1 METIKIDVN
10 DVFKN
15 GCKKLGIS
23 LDSLG
28 LILDLNKSTISRYI
42 NKETTVSKDAFIK
55 LMSILKYLN
64 IDILDLLNIEHET
77 QYYFHAAETKIVFP
91 INVRINEQSR
101 KDFGYGF
108 YLGESFRQSTSFA
121 KIKDKTYVYLFK
133 KDKFKDLSEYNFDN
147 KNILSWLLFI
157 AYNRGKINP
166 IEYPVL
172 TKSQASV
179 GKNIDIIKGKI
190 ADNFTY
196 GVLQK
201 FFANEIDI
209 KQAEACTVMMG
220 LGNQICLKND
230 EFAASLTPDCIF
242 EYDKTLTNYFSFMV
256 NQKRNE
262 MDRLTENVLSMPKDI
277 NKTFSQILTRKRK

>member
-64 IDILDLLNIEHET
+64 IDILDLLNIEHESD
-77 QYYFHAAETKIVFP
+77 YYFHATEVEINFP

-108 YLGESFRQSTSFA
+108 YLGESFRQSTSFS
-121 KIKDKTYVYLFK
+121 KIKNKTFVYLFK
-133 KDKFKDLSEYNFDN
+133 KNKFKNLKEFDFN
-147 KNILSWLLFI
+147 ETNVLNWLFFV

-166 IEYPVL
+166 VEYPIL
-172 TKSQASV
+172 SKKQE
-179 GKNIDIIKGKI
+179 NIAKGVDIIKGKI

-196 GVLQK
+196 GILQK

-209 KQAEACTVMMG
+209 KQVEACTVMMG
-220 LGNQICLKND
+220 LGNQICLKNE